1 VEASRSK
8 VEDHTLHSINTD
20 YGRKGQIRSNA
31 DVVLASINLKTLGY
45 SVRISHDKWQGSIT
59 REAWNKLSPVN
70 SESMLRALPVIDFH
84 KAILQIP
91 GF

>member
-1 VEASRSK
+1 MK
-8 VEDHTLHSINTD
+8 
-20 YGRKGQIRSNA
+20 SNA
-31 DVVLASINLKTLGY
+31 DVVLASIHLQTLCY

-70 SESMLRALPVIDFH
+70 SESMLRALPVTGFY

-91 GF
+91 WVTVKPGQAFPSLTN